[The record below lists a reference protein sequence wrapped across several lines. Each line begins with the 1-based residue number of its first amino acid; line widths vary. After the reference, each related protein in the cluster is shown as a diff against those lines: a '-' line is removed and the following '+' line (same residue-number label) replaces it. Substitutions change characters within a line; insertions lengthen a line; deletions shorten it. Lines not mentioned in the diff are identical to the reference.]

1 MKTDV
6 IQELGWGRL
15 VFGQTFSEI
24 EEIGRVLRDEAG
36 GTRDIC
42 MYLKDPH
49 VLVALHPEEYFID
62 PSHTYRLDLT
72 GEIPES
78 TPIPGIE
85 IRPIRTK
92 DEAERMNR
100 IYVLRQMV
108 PADVEVMWDNHN
120 HNPAVQYLVAVDTAD
135 GEIIGTVTG
144 VDHRAL
150 FDDPEGGSSLWCLA
164 VDPATVH
171 AGLGKQLAITL
182 AHRMRD
188 AGAAF
193 MDLSVMWDNEGA
205 IKLYERLGFDRT
217 PVYGIKR
224 KNAINEKLYAKRQI
238 EGLEELNP
246 YSRIIADEAIRRGIR
261 VTVLDADT
269 GYIQLEHG
277 GRTVIT
283 RESLSQYTTAVAMSR
298 CEDKRVTRKIVEK
311 AGVRVP
317 RGRSATF
324 DQEDVEFLDE
334 VGALVVKPVRGEQGA
349 GITIGVQTE
358 KQLKDALRRA
368 GGEGSEVLL
377 EEFAEGDDLRIL
389 VINGRV
395 SAAAIRRPA
404 TIVGDGETPIH
415 ELIRRHS
422 KRRAAATGGE
432 SKIPLDEATE
442 ATVREG
448 GYTFDDV
455 LAAGE
460 RLQVRR
466 TANLHTG
473 GTIHD
478 VTDRLSPA
486 LARAALTATK
496 AIDIPVSGIDLLV
509 PDVEGEEYVFIEA
522 NERPGLAN
530 HEPQPVPA
538 EFIDYLFPNS
548 ARTPWT
554 WQPEKPQDPVN

>member
-1 MKTDV
+1 MKQDV

-15 VFGQTFSEI
+15 VFGQTFAEI

-62 PSHTYRLDLT
+62 PSHTYRLDLS
-72 GEIPES
+72 ELPEL
-78 TPIPGIE
+78 PEAPGIE
-85 IRPIRTK
+85 VRPIESK
-92 DEAERMNR
+92 DEAEAINR
-100 IYVLRQMV
+100 IYVLRSMV
-108 PADVEVMWDNHN
+108 PADVEVMWENHLD
-120 HNPAVQYLVAVDTAD
+120 NPAVQYLVAVDTAD

-144 VDHRAL
+144 VDHGAL
-150 FDDPEGGSSLWCLA
+150 FDDPERGSSLWCLA
-164 VDPATVH
+164 VDPVTPRS
-171 AGLGKQLAITL
+171 GLGGHLAASL
-182 AHRMRD
+182 AHRMAD
-188 AGAAF
+188 AGAKF

-205 IKLYERLGFDRT
+205 IKLYERMGFRRT
-217 PVYGIKR
+217 PIYGIKR
-224 KNAINEKLYAKRQI
+224 KNAINEKLYAAPPV

-246 YSRIIADEAIRRGIR
+246 YARIIADEAIRRGIR

-269 GYIQLEHG
+269 GYMQLEHG
-277 GRTVIT
+277 GRSVIT

-298 CEDKRVTRKIVEK
+298 CEDKRVTRKIVEA

-317 RGRSATF
+317 QGRNATF
-324 DQEDVEFLDE
+324 DQEDVDFLDE
-334 VGALVVKPVRGEQGA
+334 VGTLVVKPVRGEQGA
-349 GITIGVQTE
+349 GITIGVKTE
-358 KQLKDALRRA
+358 KQLREALVRA
-368 GGEGSEVLL
+368 GGQGSEILL
-377 EEFAEGDDLRIL
+377 EEYCEGKDLRIL

-404 TIVGDGETPIH
+404 SVVGDGETPLA
-415 ELIRRHS
+415 ELIRRQS
-422 KRRAAATGGE
+422 KRRGAATGGE
-432 SKIPLDEATE
+432 SKIPLDETTE
-442 ATVREG
+442 ATIREQ
-448 GYTFDDV
+448 GYTFEDV
-455 LAAGE
+455 LAAGK
-460 RLQVRR
+460 RLEVRR

-478 VTDRLSPA
+478 VTERLHPV
-486 LARAALTATK
+486 LAQAALTAAG
-496 AIDIPVSGIDLLV
+496 AIDIPVTGIDLLV

-548 ARTPWT
+548 KRTPWT
-554 WQPEKPQDPVN
+554 WEPEKPQDPSN